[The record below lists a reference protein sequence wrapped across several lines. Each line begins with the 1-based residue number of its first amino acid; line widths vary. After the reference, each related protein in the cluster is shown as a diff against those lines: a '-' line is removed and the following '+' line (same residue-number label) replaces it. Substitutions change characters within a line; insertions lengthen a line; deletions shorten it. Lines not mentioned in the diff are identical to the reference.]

1 MGIDANDYK
10 SRKMKIKR
18 QKKVGRILSFF
29 KNNYGHRPPFQV
41 LIDGTF
47 TQACL
52 QMKVNIKDQ
61 LPKYLGEVKLL
72 TTKCC
77 IQECEKLG
85 PSIFGATVILKQ
97 FGIHKCSHEE
107 GTKPAMKCLKAM
119 VGTANEN
126 RYFVATQDPELRE
139 KCRKVPGTPILYLH
153 SSAPT
158 LERPSEMIENQAQN
172 TVEARM
178 TGEQKR
184 LENLKRQMGLFEENK
199 IRKKKKKYGNKNPL
213 SCLKSKKKSSKEPV
227 NKVGETK
234 TDSEGKQKTKRKRN
248 RKKKTASENA

>member
-1 MGIDANDYK
+1 MDFIEITEEPLKVDEISAQVTDKCTGAT
-10 SRKMKIKR
+10 SLFVGTTRKMKIKR

-29 KNNYGHRPPFQV
+29 KNNYGHRPPFQL

-97 FGIHKCSHEE
+97 FGIHKCTHEE
-107 GTKPAMKCLKAM
+107 DTKPAMKCLK
-119 VGTANEN
+119 
-126 RYFVATQDPELRE
+126 
-139 KCRKVPGTPILYLH
+139 
-153 SSAPT
+153 
-158 LERPSEMIENQAQN
+158 
-172 TVEARM
+172 
-178 TGEQKR
+178 
-184 LENLKRQMGLFEENK
+184 
-199 IRKKKKKYGNKNPL
+199 
-213 SCLKSKKKSSKEPV
+213 
-227 NKVGETK
+227 
-234 TDSEGKQKTKRKRN
+234 
-248 RKKKTASENA
+248 